1 MNQTANKL
9 INVVA
14 GLIYRNGRLLVCQ
27 RRADGAFPLKWEF
40 PGGKVEKGESDID
53 ALRRE
58 LREELTIEMRD
69 GVLIYQ
75 HNHLYADGPA
85 VSLRFYAVDDFDGD
99 AENLIFERIS
109 WVAIPELERMDFL
122 QGDRPFVEKLVAEGE
137 SMLHRR

>member
-75 HNHLYADGPA
+75 HNHLYTDGP